1 MLTRCSRF
9 EDDEALRAK
18 VTEAMV
24 VYEEY
29 METQKEIESGEK
41 KEEKAEEKA

>member
-1 MLTRCSRF
+1 MSPTPSF
-9 EDDEALRAK
+9 EDDEALRSK

-29 METQKEIESGEK
+29 MKTQKDSDGGDK
-41 KEEKAEEKA
+41 TKEDKAEEKV

>member
-1 MLTRCSRF
+1 MTNPRHSF
-9 EDDEALRAK
+9 EDDEALRSK

-29 METQKEIESGEK
+29 MKSQKDSEGDK
-41 KEEKAEEKA
+41 PKEEKAEDKA